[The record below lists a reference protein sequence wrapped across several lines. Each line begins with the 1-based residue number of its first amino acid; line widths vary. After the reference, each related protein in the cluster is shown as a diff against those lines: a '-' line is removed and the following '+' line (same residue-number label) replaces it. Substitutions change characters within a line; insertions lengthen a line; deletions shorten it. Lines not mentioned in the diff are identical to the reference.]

1 MLHVSEVGIEGNEG
15 GTTASMV
22 NFRAYF
28 LSFIEG
34 KKTKI
39 WASKNSGIDKSV
51 LFPPLDES

>member
-1 MLHVSEVGIEGNEG
+1 
-15 GTTASMV
+15 MV